1 MPRCCNEN
9 KAVSSVGTSRKHN
22 TEDILLTQSH
32 SFSIGNQLELEEDPP
47 IVEKSHRRVRCDLSP
62 VPTSTSTNLNIKLLS
77 IKGDRNTRQD
87 QVDTGSGGC
96 RERKKEVKK
105 RAAIGNTVRGFLSSG
120 HSRQDRYETNRQQS
134 SGGSGLSSLCPKLVA
149 SGGGS
154 NQSGISLAVGHLAS
168 QEGGGPCSV
177 VTTQRIH
184 NHTHNHKRQRKLSIV
199 SQAGTS
205 AHSSGDKKTSNLSRS
220 SAICKKQVRTQ
231 RTDHNTDSLSITSNG
246 VANYENER
254 SFSDAEEA
262 ITATENVFNM
272 PGSSSTP
279 STPISRLKSKKSDED
294 ETSMECNINEE
305 GAESSQN
312 AADKKGSLDSNEQRA
327 STSECSESYK
337 TSNIT
342 RKISAN
348 SIEEEASAQN
358 KQKVVSTSSIS
369 TKCSNSESK
378 SIKHKSKYVAEKM
391 IEQQNSKNLKE
402 TNMEKNTD
410 TSTSIETST
419 IKNSEKNVID
429 DKKDTRQ
436 TEKAVKSSRFVTS
449 KVSEEIVDTEVKDI
463 DPQREVEGGVTI
475 YDEDDNG
482 TSISDIVA
490 AQALHESLSKLG
502 KVPPLDAE
510 MENVKDTNVQNE
522 TKMVKEEKEKEV
534 VQEETVEGFIG
545 PLLDENF
552 KADEKLAQKT
562 MAMEEVRNLLLK
574 VKVQTVEDD
583 DDEEK
588 AIGISPDGRFLKFEE
603 EIGRGSFKTVYRGLD
618 TQTGVAVAWCE
629 LQEKKLNK
637 TERLRFREEAE
648 MLKGLQHP
656 NIVRFYDYWEVTLTR
671 RKYIVLVTE
680 LMTSGTLKT
689 YLRRFKKINP
699 KVVKSWC
706 RQILKGLSFLHSR
719 SPPIIHRDLKCDNI
733 FITGTTGSVKIGD
746 LGLATLKNRS
756 FAKSVIGT
764 PEFMAPE
771 MYEEHYDE
779 SVDVYAFGMCMLE
792 MATSEYPYSECTGPA
807 QIYKRV
813 VSGVKPQSYD
823 KVENPEV
830 REIIEMCIRL
840 KKEERPLVKDLLNHE
855 FFADD
860 VGLKLEMVS
869 RDSAIADVA
878 IARVEFRLRVLDPK
892 KRTNKHKENEAIQ
905 FDFDIQADNAEEVAS
920 EMAKSS
926 LILEEDVK
934 AVTKMLK
941 SQITTLLRERE
952 ERKAKEEKERLDREA
967 DSANTTN
974 ENLLQQQLLLQQMQL
989 QQQQQMQ
996 SNMGIQMQ
1004 GQVQMQLQQNQIPLQ
1019 PQQQMQTTAQQTQQH
1034 NLQPQQVQL
1043 VQQQPLMQ
1051 QQTSVVQPQQ
1061 AQQMQQV
1068 SQVSQ
1073 QQVQYQQQQY
1083 QQQLQQQYQQQQQ
1096 QQQFSQHVSQNLT
1109 ATSSQCSTP
1118 QTVQTQPQFPL
1129 QNQQYYQ
1136 QNTTGT
1142 STYNTQPMYQQNIS
1156 QQMYH
1161 SYTSSNSSGHVEIL
1175 SSNQPAAQMYSH
1187 PTISQNTAPST
1198 SQPYIQQQTGQVQ
1211 TSAVPSSMNIQ
1222 STSSATHIQNTA
1234 TSTIPNMQNA
1244 STLISNSGHQSQP
1257 QQNVLVQMQYS
1268 QNSNIPTSVPISSGI
1283 SAQSTATSQHQQHFI
1298 SNTDQCS
1305 NTDRSSLSKQDTMD
1319 SVQSLPTDIPSNI
1332 QDQGNVSNLTNVSAT
1347 SQAAVPNEGITQE
1360 NTENIAAS
1368 ERSKVKRSGTKRK
1381 KPGIKLTVLS
1391 VSSSEGQSMTV
1402 ECQLDTSKQKTV
1414 TFKFDRD
1421 DMVPTDIANNLVAE
1435 NLLPQSQCETFVELI
1450 EDIVKQLRLDPT
1462 RTLPLVAHGPPD
1474 QSAGGSPVTSR
1485 RPRDRDHSLDTAKR
1499 DETSNTS
1506 TPTKLL
1512 PIDQI
1517 LSHITGTTSMDK
1529 QQNVQTPDS
1538 QMGPENTSAEAS
1550 RRSSTSTQNTDTLT
1564 PTNLPSDP
1572 TDPTQETIVSVTT
1585 TDTVLDAHY
1594 LLKDESVKSYQCS
1607 TTYTQSQIYDPVI
1620 NQSSEKCKESPV
1632 QDIMEQEKETNK
1644 ETQPDA
1650 SAVEVTTLTAPPPTR
1665 KISRFL
1671 VSPVVEQKIVTS
1683 EEEGSSTVESTDKS
1697 NMLMTQSNSLSQPNI
1712 VDEGQVK
1719 RDDLEVNILEA
1730 QAVTPEKSGIETMT
1744 QSSQCVTEQI
1754 ENVQTIQPVQQTI
1767 NLQNAVQGQTVPSM
1781 SQMQQNVNTMQSS
1794 QHSIIIQGSTMPHQ
1808 SSQQV
1813 QTVPQN
1819 VVMTQKDLQTQ
1830 VSSSGINLQGQY
1842 QNQPTQ
1848 CNVLLQQQQITV
1860 QQNLAQMHMQP
1871 EHQPQGQIQ
1880 TQRPLQ
1886 QFHPQQ
1892 IPQQHQQY
1900 VILSGPIPQ
1909 LQPTAIIDERNR
1921 RISNIST
1928 TSNMS
1933 TDSQI
1938 SETAN
1943 ATDDKKQSMIIPN
1956 SSMSQV
1962 QHIQFISQ
1970 QDGSNITPLSQTVLE
1985 PVQQLQ
1991 TAPQNTVNV
2000 PANVS
2005 VPVSVPVHQVVT
2017 AEVAPKVMLKTKE
2030 VSSTLPDLA
2039 QNLANI
2045 LSNPKSKSVTPHNLT
2060 THESNQTVNISGTTV
2075 LEYKPTLQPEQY
2087 FQPIQPEASQIQ
2099 IQSQLSQNYQTNIQQ
2114 GIPQTFQISQHTHQ
2128 AQVPLQQTM
2137 QLNTTHQMDPQL
2149 QIAQQN
2155 FQGVT
2160 IHTLSSQSKWITP
2173 VNQNI
2178 VQQTAPIRH
2187 SQQTQSQL
2195 QQTIL
2200 QHVIQDTQNVENFT
2214 SSDKTETQEGSNL
2227 VGRTSSEYPLLSE
2240 IENSSHDITPEH
2252 TIVESVDSAL
2262 FTQNQILQ
2270 QQQQQQQQQQHR
2282 KLSQQNSLDKVSDT
2296 TTGTSVPGGTGP
2308 QTIADLHQKLV
2319 QLTSQPSEALNVGT
2333 PPISYPAT
2341 PHNHQIIGGYD
2352 AYMHS
2357 LQQKLVNIGMPISTT
2372 HGIGPL
2378 SPQTTIQTTTTLSD
2392 SNVTTSVESSVL
2404 TQESAI
2410 HQLALSQTHVDC
2422 SLDSPTPGGGPVGS
2436 ETMSPSKESIKVR
2449 TQRPGSR
2456 LQELE
2461 QELAKIHHRGSI
2473 LPTASPQP
2481 VTPPVSVVG
2490 SIQVQPPLQATQSLL
2505 TTVPSVTAIPIATV
2519 TPSVNTSCSDT
2530 NTPVQIESQENTS
2543 EKVSTTQP
2551 VRKISRFVVSKV
2563 AGPPG
2568 NAGTSTQQ
2576 QTDISKNQIE
2586 DSKIYHTDDIQG
2598 TSVQIIHS
2606 REGSLPPT
2614 QVSQS
2619 VSIPTVESE
2628 KDERFWTL
2636 TPSEEYQLLIKKQTM
2651 ELETLQRRHREEL
2664 ERFQQHQLQLLI
2676 QQQQQA
2682 SALHQHHH
2690 QHHPVLYHTV
2700 ATSVAGQSRLP
2711 GPEDYLMFN
2720 TTPQTPLQKAPSNYP
2735 DTDETLRLAMQ
2746 KLKQTPLQLQPPQ
2759 ATAGIPHAYV
2769 IPIPVVPSE
2778 TMQNVSTQQSSNYT
2792 SDVTESLDPT
2802 HNPAIINSAQ
2812 YQFTPILPDGTNMAV
2827 SSAGSLVTPIPVSR
2841 SGYIQYHENQTLPN
2855 FQTFSC
2861 TPHGGFFL
2869 PAGYRLIYA
2878 PSSGTSQS
2886 QPATPATP
2894 HVGNSHDGT
2903 PPAEPLHAANVDNST
2918 APPSHIDQ

>member
-9 KAVSSVGTSRKHN
+9 KAVSSVGTSQEHN
-22 TEDILLTQSH
+22 TEDILLTQSR
-32 SFSIGNQLELEEDPP
+32 SFTIGNQLELEEDPP

-87 QVDTGSGGC
+87 QVDTGSGGY
-96 RERKKEVKK
+96 RERKKEIKK

-149 SGGGS
+149 SGGGG
-154 NQSGISLAVGHLAS
+154 NQGGISLSVGHLAS

-184 NHTHNHKRQRKLSIV
+184 NHTHKRQRKLSIV

-205 AHSSGDKKTSNLSRS
+205 AHNSGDRKTSNINRS
-220 SAICKKQVRTQ
+220 STPICKKQVRAQ
-231 RTDHNTDSLSITSNG
+231 RADPTDSLSITSNG
-246 VANYENER
+246 IANHENDR

-262 ITATENVFNM
+262 ITATENVFNV
-272 PGSSSTP
+272 PGSTSTP
-279 STPISRLKSKKSDED
+279 STPLSRLKSKKSDED
-294 ETSMECNINEE
+294 ETSMECNISEE
-305 GAESSQN
+305 GADLSQN
-312 AADKKGSLDSNEQRA
+312 TSDKKESLDPNGPNEQRA
-327 STSECSESYK
+327 STSECFEFSKK

-342 RKISAN
+342 RKISTN
-348 SIEEEASAQN
+348 SIEEEISAQN
-358 KQKVVSTSSIS
+358 KQKLFSTSSTS
-369 TKCSNSESK
+369 TKSTECK
-378 SIKHKSKYVAEKM
+378 SIKSKSKYVTEKM
-391 IEQQNSKNLKE
+391 IEQQNNKNLKE
-402 TNMEKNTD
+402 VNMERNVDTTLATEMTKNL
-410 TSTSIETST
+410 
-419 IKNSEKNVID
+419 EKNIID
-429 DKKDTRQ
+429 DKKNTQ
-436 TEKAVKSSRFVTS
+436 QSEEKIKSSRFVTS
-449 KVSEEIVDTEVKDI
+449 KVSEEIIDTEVKDI
-463 DPQREVEGGVTI
+463 DAQREVEEEVTI
-475 YDEDDNG
+475 YDDDNG

-502 KVPPLDAE
+502 KVPPLDTE
-510 MENVKDTNVQNE
+510 MENVNDTSTQDE
-522 TKMVKEEKEKEV
+522 TKMAKEEKEEMAKEV

-552 KADEKLAQKT
+552 KADEKLTQKT
-562 MAMEEVRNLLLK
+562 MAMEEVRNLLMK

-869 RDSAIADVA
+869 RDSAVADA
-878 IARVEFRLRVLDPK
+878 ELSRVEFRLRVLDPK

-905 FDFDIQADNAEEVAS
+905 FDFDIQTDNAEEVAS

-934 AVTKMLK
+934 AQMPP
-941 SQITTLLRERE
+941 QIQILP
-952 ERKAKEEKERLDREA
+952 
-967 DSANTTN
+967 
-974 ENLLQQQLLLQQMQL
+974 QPQHMHQ
-989 QQQQQMQ
+989 
-996 SNMGIQMQ
+996 
-1004 GQVQMQLQQNQIPLQ
+1004 QIP
-1019 PQQQMQTTAQQTQQH
+1019 
-1034 NLQPQQVQL
+1034 QPQQVQYSQPQIQH
-1043 VQQQPLMQ
+1043 VQQVHPH
-1051 QQTSVVQPQQ
+1051 SVNSPSV
-1061 AQQMQQV
+1061 
-1068 SQVSQ
+1068 
-1073 QQVQYQQQQY
+1073 
-1083 QQQLQQQYQQQQQ
+1083 
-1096 QQQFSQHVSQNLT
+1096 
-1109 ATSSQCSTP
+1109 
-1118 QTVQTQPQFPL
+1118 

-1136 QNTTGT
+1136 QSATGT
-1142 STYNTQPMYQQNIS
+1142 SGYSTQSIYQQNIS

-1161 SYTSSNSSGHVEIL
+1161 SYAGSNSSGHVEIL
-1175 SSNQPAAQMYSH
+1175 PSNQSTAQIYSH
-1187 PTISQNTAPST
+1187 PSIPQNTVPPT
-1198 SQPYIQQQTGQVQ
+1198 SQPYIQPQPGQ
-1211 TSAVPSSMNIQ
+1211 TSVPSGLNIQ
-1222 STSSATHIQNTA
+1222 STSSATHIQNTI
-1234 TSTIPNMQNA
+1234 TSTIPMQSA
-1244 STLISNSGHQSQP
+1244 SSIISNGGHQP

-1268 QNSNIPTSVPISSGI
+1268 QNSNIPTTVPISSGI
-1283 SAQSTATSQHQQHFI
+1283 SVQSTTTSQHQQSFI
-1298 SNTDQCS
+1298 SNTEQCS

-1319 SVQSLPTDIPSNI
+1319 SVQSLPPDVPSNI
-1332 QDQGNVSNLTNVSAT
+1332 QDQGNVSTMSGSAT
-1347 SQAAVPNEGITQE
+1347 SQATVPNEGMSQE
-1360 NTENIAAS
+1360 NAENVASS

-1391 VSSSEGQSMTV
+1391 VSSNEGQSMTV

-1462 RTLPLVAHGPPD
+1462 RSLPLVAHGPPD

-1517 LSHITGTTSMDK
+1517 LSHITGSASTEK

-1585 TDTVLDAHY
+1585 ADTVLDVHNI
-1594 LLKDESVKSYQCS
+1594 LKDEITKS
-1607 TTYTQSQIYDPVI
+1607 TNQSQTNDLAV
-1620 NQSSEKCKESPV
+1620 NQTNEKSKESMV
-1632 QDIMEQEKETNK
+1632 QDETEQEKEINK
-1644 ETQPDA
+1644 ETQLDA
-1650 SAVEVTTLTAPPPTR
+1650 SVTEMATLTAPPPAR

-1671 VSPVVEQKIVTS
+1671 VSPVVEQKVVTS
-1683 EEEGSSTVESTDKS
+1683 EEEESTTVESVDKS
-1697 NMLMTQSNSLSQPNI
+1697 NILTTQSSSLLQPNTT
-1712 VDEGQVK
+1712 DDGQAK
-1719 RDDLEVNILEA
+1719 HDDLEVNVLET
-1730 QAVTPEKSGIETMT
+1730 QATVPEKSNIETVT
-1744 QSSQCVTEQI
+1744 QSPQCVIEQI
-1754 ENVQTIQPVQQTI
+1754 DNIQTIQQTTQQSINPQTTVQGQQTI
-1767 NLQNAVQGQTVPSM
+1767 LPM
-1781 SQMQQNVNTMQSS
+1781 SQMQQNVNATQSS
-1794 QHSIIIQGSTMPHQ
+1794 QHNVIVQGSAIT
-1808 SSQQV
+1808 QQPPQQIQV
-1813 QTVPQN
+1813 APQN
-1819 VVMTQKDLQTQ
+1819 
-1830 VSSSGINLQGQY
+1830 
-1842 QNQPTQ
+1842 
-1848 CNVLLQQQQITV
+1848 
-1860 QQNLAQMHMQP
+1860 
-1871 EHQPQGQIQ
+1871 
-1880 TQRPLQ
+1880 RPLQ
-1886 QFHPQQ
+1886 QFQPQQ

-1900 VILSGPIPQ
+1900 VILSGPISQ
-1909 LQPTAIIDERNR
+1909 LQSTAIIDERNR

-1938 SETAN
+1938 SETASV
-1943 ATDDKKQSMIIPN
+1943 TDDKKQSIVVPN
-1956 SSMSQV
+1956 LSMPQMQSV
-1962 QHIQFISQ
+1962 QYISQ
-1970 QDGSNITPLSQTVLE
+1970 TDGSNITPLSQTVLE
-1985 PVQQLQ
+1985 PIQQLQ
-1991 TAPQNTVNV
+1991 TAPQTNV
-2000 PANVS
+2000 PS
-2005 VPVSVPVHQVVT
+2005 VSVPVHQVVN
-2017 AEVAPKVMLKTKE
+2017 AEVTPKVMLKTKE

-2045 LSNPKSKSVTPHNLT
+2045 LSNPKSKSVTPHCLT
-2060 THESNQTVNISGTTV
+2060 THEPSQTVNISGTTI
-2075 LEYKPTLQPEQY
+2075 LEYKPTLQSEQY

-2099 IQSQLSQNYQTNIQQ
+2099 IQSQLPHNYQANVTQQ
-2114 GIPQTFQISQHTHQ
+2114 IIPQTFQISQQSHQ
-2128 AQVPLQQTM
+2128 AQIPLQQTM
-2137 QLNTTHQMDPQL
+2137 QLNTTHQIDSQL
-2149 QIAQQN
+2149 QMAQQN
-2155 FQGVT
+2155 FQGVAVHALT
-2160 IHTLSSQSKWITP
+2160 SQSKWIAP
-2173 VNQNI
+2173 MNQI
-2178 VQQTAPIRH
+2178 IQQTAPIRH
-2187 SQQTQSQL
+2187 VQQTQPQL
-2195 QQTIL
+2195 QQTIS
-2200 QHVIQDTQNVENFT
+2200 QYAVQDTQNLENFT
-2214 SSDKTETQEGSNL
+2214 PSDQSQFHLKLPDQQLSGKISETEAQEG
-2227 VGRTSSEYPLLSE
+2227 
-2240 IENSSHDITPEH
+2240 I
-2252 TIVESVDSAL
+2252 
-2262 FTQNQILQ
+2262 
-2270 QQQQQQQQQQHR
+2270 
-2282 KLSQQNSLDKVSDT
+2282 SL
-2296 TTGTSVPGGTGP
+2296 TGVPGGTGP

-2341 PHNHQIIGGYD
+2341 PHNHQLIGGYD

-2372 HGIGPL
+2372 HGTGPL
-2378 SPQTTIQTTTTLSD
+2378 SPQTTLQSTAALTD
-2392 SNVTTSVESSVL
+2392 SSVTTSVENSVL
-2404 TQESAI
+2404 VQESSI

-2422 SLDSPTPGGGPVGS
+2422 SLDSPTPGGAPVGS

-2481 VTPPVSVVG
+2481 LTPPVSVVG
-2490 SIQVQPPLQATQSLL
+2490 SIQMQPPSQPTQSLL
-2505 TTVPSVTAIPIATV
+2505 TTVPPVTAVPVATV
-2519 TPSVNTSCSDT
+2519 TSTVITSRSDT
-2530 NTPVQIESQENTS
+2530 NTPVQIESQENAS

-2563 AGPPG
+2563 AGPPS
-2568 NAGTSTQQ
+2568 NAAISIQQ
-2576 QTDISKNQIE
+2576 HADILKSQVE
-2586 DSKIYHTDDIQG
+2586 DSKVYHVDDTQG

-2614 QVSQS
+2614 QITQPINAPVIEQ
-2619 VSIPTVESE
+2619 SE

-2682 SALHQHHH
+2682 SALHHH

-2700 ATSVAGQSRLP
+2700 ATSVTGQTRLP
-2711 GPEDYLMFN
+2711 STEDYLMFN
-2720 TTPQTPLQKAPSNYP
+2720 TTPQTPLQKVPSNYP

-2746 KLKQTPLQLQPPQ
+2746 KLKQTPLQLQSQQ
-2759 ATAGIPHAYV
+2759 AATGIPHAYV

-2778 TMQNVSTQQSSNYT
+2778 TMQNVSTQQSASY
-2792 SDVTESLDPT
+2792 SSEVTESLEPV
-2802 HNPAIINSAQ
+2802 HNPAIINPAQ
-2812 YQFTPILPDGTNMAV
+2812 YQFTPILPDGTNIAV
-2827 SSAGSLVTPIPVSR
+2827 SSTGSLVTPIPIS
-2841 SGYIQYHENQTLPN
+2841 SSTGSGGYIQYHDNQTLSN
-2855 FQTFSC
+2855 FQAFSC

-2878 PSSGTSQS
+2878 PPGGTSQS

-2894 HVGNSHDGT
+2894 HIGNSHDGT
-2903 PPAEPLHAANVDNST
+2903 PPAEPLHTTNVDNST
-2918 APPSHIDQ
+2918 APSSHIDQ